1 MAYEAYAT
9 AADYAALFPGEEIME
24 AALWAA
30 SRHIDSLTFNRIRID
45 GFDNLT
51 EFQREIIVEVVCRQ
65 AKFETENADLLNS
78 AAFGSYSIN
87 GVSMSL
93 GGDGSGLYTSG
104 GVTMPR
110 ELYGLLQ
117 QTGLCVRVL
126 GWRL

>member
-9 AADYAALFPGEEIME
+9 AADYAALFPGEEITE
-24 AALWAA
+24 AALRAA
-30 SRHIDSLTFNRIRID
+30 SRHIDSLTFNRIVAA
-45 GFDNLT
+45 GFANLM
-51 EFQREIIVEVVCRQ
+51 EFQQEVIREVVCRQ
-65 AKFETENADLLNS
+65 AKFETENADLLDS

-87 GVSMSL
+87 GVSMNL

-126 GWRL
+126 GWCL